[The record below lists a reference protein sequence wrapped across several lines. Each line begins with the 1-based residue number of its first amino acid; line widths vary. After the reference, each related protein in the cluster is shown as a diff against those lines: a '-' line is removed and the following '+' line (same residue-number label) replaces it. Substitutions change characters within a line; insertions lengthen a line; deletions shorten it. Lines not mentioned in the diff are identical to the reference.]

1 MTQNIQFSYRHHRS
15 MLKLQVMWMIEDGQI
30 PQMTDEQIEEYLNTI
45 HGHTICVAIDNA
57 LKQLVED
64 TITIK
69 E

>member
-1 MTQNIQFSYRHHRS
+1 